1 MHFNI
6 SLFNVGT
13 KFQVEMLHR
22 AVRNFSQ
29 DLQVK
34 FRWMWIYCNPIY
46 WGFRWMLAHCN
57 SDLTVQFVTWQYITL
72 WIGDIRNNKGE
83 DCASNQDCAP
93 KESVWGGWHPS
104 AEFSSHQQNN
114 ARYAYCCNT
123 SKTRKTNILFLK
135 VNLAQ
140 ALQRSLLTPSMLV
153 KVRWYQLPG
162 SLQVLILLLF
172 KVDVESLADFGN
184 GGQVR

>member
-1 MHFNI
+1 MDVNI
-6 SLFNVGT
+6 LQPNILR
-13 KFQVEMLHR
+13 FQMDV
-22 AVRNFSQ
+22 ST
-29 DLQVK
+29 LQLRSNCALPSPNK
-34 FRWMWIYCNPIY
+34 R
-46 WGFRWMLAHCN
+46 
-57 SDLTVQFVTWQYITL
+57 TVTVTL
-72 WIGDIRNNKGE
+72 WTGDIRNNKGE
-83 DCASNQDCAP
+83 DCASNQDCAS

-123 SKTRKTNILFLK
+123 SKTRKTKILFLK